1 MGSRKKLAISSFLA
15 QFTIAMVNF
24 SLVYFMRDKHGLS
37 SAAIGIAS
45 SLYTLFYFLF
55 CLVYG
60 RFLSNVGNKGKVV
73 ASLIGM
79 AMAIAFVLLSP
90 NSISLYIALSL
101 YGVAMALLWPN
112 IEEWI
117 TQSLEGEELSKAVSS
132 FNFSWSFGAGI
143 STAFGGFFSQLG
155 VSFPL
160 VIAIALFFA
169 TAIWVLFIKDDG
181 DAERNEEC
189 DSDDH
194 STPWRYLCWCGLVC
208 VYVGYS
214 LIITIFPLYASSK
227 LMFSETLTGNL
238 LLFRG
243 VSACISFVILGRELF
258 WQFKASVVFLSQIAF
273 AMLAFLLSYLKS
285 PVVLAIYFVVFGF
298 IFALSYE
305 LSIFHG
311 AAGAR
316 NRAQRMMTHEVLL
329 TVGTVI
335 GSSLGGIIYQY
346 ISFNAVLYSISAST
360 AVLVIVEIFLYKLRL
375 EPRALDKTNQEHNSS
390 HTQLNCH

>member
-55 CLVYG
+55 CLIYG
-60 RFLSNVGNKGKVV
+60 KFLSSVGNKKKVV

-90 NSISLYIALSL
+90 NSGVLYLALSL

-112 IEEWI
+112 VEEWI
-117 TQSLEGEELSKAVSS
+117 TSSQEGDELSKAVSS

-160 VIAIALFFA
+160 VIAIALFVV
-169 TAIWVLFIKDDG
+169 TAFWVLSIKEEDRVEKIDD
-181 DAERNEEC
+181 C
-189 DSDDH
+189 DTLDN
-194 STPWRYLCWCGLVC
+194 STPLRFLCWCGLVC

-214 LIITIFPLYASSK
+214 LIITIFPLYASSS

-243 VSACISFVILGRELF
+243 ISACISFVLLGKLLF
-258 WQFKASVVFLSQIAF
+258 WQFKASVIFSSQIAF
-273 AMLAFLLSYLKS
+273 AILALLLSFIKS
-285 PVVLAIYFVVFGF
+285 PVLLAIYFTVFGF
-298 IFALSYE
+298 IFALCYE

-311 AAGAR
+311 ASGAR
-316 NRAQRMMTHEVLL
+316 NRAKRMMIHEVLL
-329 TVGTVI
+329 TVGTII

-346 ISFNAVLYSISAST
+346 ISFNAVLYSIFT
-360 AVLVIVEIFLYKLRL
+360 ATMVLVVVELFLYKLRL
-375 EPRALDKTNQEHNSS
+375 KPRAFDKSN
-390 HTQLNCH
+390 